1 MAKWLVAGSSGM
13 VGRGIVRIA
22 RSQGISDIVEVSSKT
37 CDLRDFQKTRELLMD
52 TKPDV
57 VIDAA
62 AKVGGILSNST
73 QPVDFM
79 VNNLQIQ
86 TNLFS
91 ASHEAKVDKVV
102 FLSSSCVYPKHAIQP
117 IKESSLLT
125 GPLEETNS
133 SYAIAKIAGMRLIQ
147 AYRQQYGHNW
157 ISVMPTNLFG
167 SFDNFSTT
175 TSHVLPALIRKFHDA
190 KTNNSK
196 NVLLWGTGEP
206 KRELME
212 VEEFARALMIVV
224 NNYNDE
230 ETINIGTGQD
240 LSIKEIDWKT
250 PNTYGTN
257 YSSIP
262 KKAGVY
268 LLVYFENLIDYE
280 RLEINPN
287 ILYVGS
293 SINLNQRRERHEVKR
308 HLLKIYNHIFFY
320 FKETED
326 YINYEIELIKNI
338 RPKYNTQ
345 HNG

>member
-1 MAKWLVAGSSGM
+1 MAKWLIAGSSGM

-37 CDLRDFQKTRELLMD
+37 CDLRDFQKARELLMD

-102 FLSSSCVYPKHAIQP
+102 FLSSSCVYPKLATQP

-147 AYRQQYGHNW
+147 AYRQQYLHNW

-196 NVLLWGTGEP
+196 NVVLWGTGEP

-240 LSIKEIDWKT
+240 LSIKEIAELVKEIVGFSGEIIWDKSKPDGT
-250 PNTYGTN
+250 PR
-257 YSSIP
+257 
-262 KKAGVY
+262 K
-268 LLVYFENLIDYE
+268 LLDI
-280 RLEINPN
+280 
-287 ILYVGS
+287 S
-293 SINLNQRRERHEVKR
+293 K
-308 HLLKIYNHIFFY
+308 
-320 FKETED
+320 
-326 YINYEIELIKNI
+326 LIKLGYEANQDLRTGIHKTYDWFKKELLQAQSAI
-338 RPKYNTQ
+338 RL
-345 HNG
+345 

>member
-102 FLSSSCVYPKHAIQP
+102 FLSSSCVYPKHAPQP

-133 SYAIAKIAGMRLIQ
+133 SYAIAKIAGMRLIH

-196 NVLLWGTGEP
+196 DVVIWGTGEP

-240 LSIKEIDWKT
+240 LSIKEIAELVKEIVGFSGEIIWDKSKPDGTPRKLLDISKLKKLGYKDSQDLRTGIHKTYDWF
-250 PNTYGTN
+250 
-257 YSSIP
+257 
-262 KKAGVY
+262 KKE
-268 LLVYFENLIDYE
+268 LLQAQSAI
-280 RLEINPN
+280 RL
-287 ILYVGS
+287 
-293 SINLNQRRERHEVKR
+293 
-308 HLLKIYNHIFFY
+308 
-320 FKETED
+320 
-326 YINYEIELIKNI
+326 
-338 RPKYNTQ
+338 
-345 HNG
+345 